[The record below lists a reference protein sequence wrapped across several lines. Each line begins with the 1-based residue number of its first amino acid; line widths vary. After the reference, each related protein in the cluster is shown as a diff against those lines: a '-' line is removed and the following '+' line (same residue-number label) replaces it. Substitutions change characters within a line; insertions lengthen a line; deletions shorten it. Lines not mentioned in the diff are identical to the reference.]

1 MSFNISE
8 ICFKLQCIQITMF
21 LAISKSVSTLL
32 FNQGNFKWKSV
43 KIENTEHIKLH

>member
-1 MSFNISE
+1 MYSNYNVF
-8 ICFKLQCIQITMF
+8 CLFT
-21 LAISKSVSTLL
+21 KSVSTLL